1 MKMDENL
8 NKLFNLDPIIKREE
22 LLPTELSAKLPT
34 SSTSVEQKDDDFDLA
49 RNTLRD
55 LIGKNNAVISDL
67 VDLARNSEAPR
78 AYEVVSQMIKTQ
90 SEIAKDLIGIH
101 KQKKDI
107 EGDSGKQI
115 VQTQNNVVFAGSTA
129 DLMKMISQG
138 REKGN
143 VIDG

>member
-1 MKMDENL
+1 MKMDDNL
-8 NKLFNLDPIIKREE
+8 NKLFNLDPIIKSDEA
-22 LLPTELSAKLPT
+22 LPVAIPQSLTA
-34 SSTSVEQKDDDFDLA
+34 VEQKDDDFELA

-55 LIGKNNAVISDL
+55 LIGKNNAVITDL

-78 AYEVVSQMIKTQ
+78 AFEVVSQMIKTQ

-107 EGDSGKQI
+107 EGDSGRQI

>member
-8 NKLFNLDPIIKREE
+8 NKLFNLDPILSSDNEI
-22 LLPTELSAKLPT
+22 LPAEIPK
-34 SSTSVEQKDDDFDLA
+34 SSPDEQKDDDFDLA

-55 LIGKNNAVISDL
+55 LIGKNNVVISDL

-107 EGDSGKQI
+107 EKDSGQKTI
-115 VQTQNNVVFAGSTA
+115 HTQNNVVFAGSTA
-129 DLMKMISQG
+129 ELMKMISSG
-138 REKGN
+138 RSNLDKPN
-143 VIDG
+143 NIIDG

>member
-8 NKLFNLDPIIKREE
+8 NKLFNLDPILKADGEN
-22 LLPTELSAKLPT
+22 LPVHIPAT
-34 SSTSVEQKDDDFDLA
+34 STPDEQKDDDFDLA

-107 EGDSGKQI
+107 EGDSGRQI

>member
-1 MKMDENL
+1 MKMDDNL
-8 NKLFNLDPIIKREE
+8 NKLFNLDPLIKGDNSSSS
-22 LLPTELSAKLPT
+22 LPVEIPSQ
-34 SSTSVEQKDDDFDLA
+34 STPSEQKDDDFELA

-107 EGDSGKQI
+107 EGDSGRQI

>member
-1 MKMDENL
+1 MKMDDNL
-8 NKLFNLDPIIKREE
+8 NKLFNLDPIVKGEE
-22 LLPTELSAKLPT
+22 MLPVVIPTT
-34 SSTSVEQKDDDFDLA
+34 SSSAEQKDDDFELA

-55 LIGKNNAVISDL
+55 LIGKNNAVITDL

-78 AYEVVSQMIKTQ
+78 AFEVVSQMIKTQ

-107 EGDSGKQI
+107 EGDSGRQI

>member
-1 MKMDENL
+1 MKMDDNL
-8 NKLFNLDPIIKREE
+8 NKLFNLDPIVKGEE
-22 LLPTELSAKLPT
+22 MLPVVIPT
-34 SSTSVEQKDDDFDLA
+34 SSSSAEQKDDDFELA

-55 LIGKNNAVISDL
+55 LIGKNNAVITDL

-78 AYEVVSQMIKTQ
+78 AFEVVSQMIKTQ

-107 EGDSGKQI
+107 EGDSGRQI

>member
-1 MKMDENL
+1 MKMDDNL
-8 NKLFNLDPIIKREE
+8 NKLFNLDPIVKGEE
-22 LLPTELSAKLPT
+22 MLPVVIPT
-34 SSTSVEQKDDDFDLA
+34 SSSSAEQKDDDFELA

-55 LIGKNNAVISDL
+55 LIGKNNAVITDL

-78 AYEVVSQMIKTQ
+78 AFEVVSQMIKTQ

-107 EGDSGKQI
+107 EGDSSRQI

>member
-1 MKMDENL
+1 
-8 NKLFNLDPIIKREE
+8 
-22 LLPTELSAKLPT
+22 
-34 SSTSVEQKDDDFDLA
+34 
-49 RNTLRD
+49 
-55 LIGKNNAVISDL
+55 
-67 VDLARNSEAPR
+67 
-78 AYEVVSQMIKTQ
+78 VVSQMIKTQ

-107 EGDSGKQI
+107 EGDSGRQI

>member
-1 MKMDENL
+1 MKMDDNL
-8 NKLFNLDPIIKREE
+8 NKLFNLDPIVKGEE
-22 LLPTELSAKLPT
+22 MLPVVIPSSSSSA
-34 SSTSVEQKDDDFDLA
+34 EQKDDDFELA

-55 LIGKNNAVISDL
+55 LIGKNNAVIIDL

-78 AYEVVSQMIKTQ
+78 AFEVVSQMIKTQ

-107 EGDSGKQI
+107 EGDSGRQI